1 MKQFT
6 YTICAALIA
15 ASLPLTGLSA
25 VSVGE
30 AAALK
35 TTLTPAGG
43 EMSANKDGSIPAY
56 TGGFKEPYTGTVGGR
71 RPDPFAADKPLFSIT
86 QQNVAQYADKLSVG
100 TLELLKKHADY
111 RVDVYKTVRTARMLP
126 AVADRSFQNATKT
139 KLVNRGDERVP
150 EGYQGGVPFPIA
162 KTGEEAMFNHILRVR
177 GDTHLVFNGRTYL
190 VTADGKRTIIS
201 ETEAMTSGPTGFSDF
216 KAEGWNGTYDMIR
229 VNTLSPVIRA
239 GEQLVVREN
248 LDHAKSE
255 IYAYLPGQR
264 RVRRLP
270 ALCCDSPSAATG
282 GVANV
287 DDTAVWSGR
296 LDRFNWKLVGK
307 KELFIPYNNNRF
319 NVPTKDFDVVGE
331 RFLKPDFVRWELHRV
346 WVVEASLKNGQRHTS
361 PKSVYYLDEDT
372 WQAVIADRWDA
383 KGQLW
388 KHSFVLPQVFPDL
401 AWTSGVQFGFYDLL
415 SNTFLINNIMNEKKS
430 QVRRAPELP
439 ASTWQS
445 EAMAGAGVR

>member
-1 MKQFT
+1 MVVAAAMPFT
-6 YTICAALIA
+6 AVA
-15 ASLPLTGLSA
+15 A
-25 VSVGE
+25 VSAAD

-35 TTLTPAGG
+35 TSLTPAGG
-43 EMSANKDGSIPAY
+43 EVAANKDGSIPAY
-56 TGGFKEPYTGTVGGR
+56 TGGYKEPYAGTPGGR
-71 RPDPFAADKPLFSIT
+71 RPDPFSADKPLLTIT
-86 QQNVAQYADKLSVG
+86 QKNAAQYADKLSVG
-100 TLELLKKHADY
+100 TLELLRKYPEY
-111 RVDVYKTVRTARMLP
+111 RLDVYKTVRTARMLP
-126 AVADRSFQNATKT
+126 EVAEHTFQNATRT
-139 KLVNRGDERVP
+139 RLVSKGEDLVP
-150 EGYQGGVPFPIA
+150 EGYQGGVPFPIP

-177 GDTHLVFNGRTYL
+177 GDAPLLFNGRTYL
-190 VTADGKRTIIS
+190 VTADSKRTVIS
-201 ETEAMTSGPTGFSDF
+201 ETEAMTSGPTGFPSF

-270 ALCCDSPSAATG
+270 SLCCDSPSAATG
-282 GVANV
+282 GIANV

-296 LDRFNWKLVGK
+296 LNRFDWKLVGK
-307 KELFIPYNNNRF
+307 KEMYIPYNTNRF
-319 NVPTKDFDVVGE
+319 NLPAKDSDVVGE
-331 RFLKPDFVRWELHRV
+331 RFLNPDHVRWELHRV

-372 WQAVIADRWDA
+372 WQAVVADRWDA

-401 AWTSGVQFGFYDLL
+401 SWTAGVQFGFYDLL
-415 SNTFLINNIMNEKKS
+415 SNTFIINNIMNEKKV
-430 QVRRAPELP
+430 QMRRAPELP
-439 ASTWQS
+439 ASTWQP
-445 EAMAGAGVR
+445 EAMAGTGVR